1 MPTVTCSH
9 CHEAFTP
16 RADLLERYP
25 GWTPSRCPSCHRKQR
40 QASGQRSSNST
51 RQGQRRD
58 GDAGRG
64 DGDAGRDGGD
74 AGRGAGDAGRGQRRG
89 SGGNARKNRSRGG
102 AEEHLT
108 LAEVLERY
116 HDGPD
121 DGVFTDGSSIPNPGP
136 GGWGAVYVRDG
147 EVVAQAHGYEP
158 DTTNNRMELRALFAA
173 LELVPEGTPAT
184 IHTDSNLAVR
194 TLTEWAPGWEQ
205 RGWRRKT
212 GPVENLDLVKPLYE
226 ALEERPE
233 LELVWIKAH
242 AGSRW
247 NEYADALATAWAREE
262 L

>member
-9 CHEAFTP
+9 CHEVFTP

-25 GWTPSRCPSCHRKQR
+25 GWTPSHCPSCYRKQR
-40 QASGQRSSNST
+40 QASGQSSSNST
-51 RQGQRRD
+51 KQDQR
-58 GDAGRG
+58 GGG
-64 DGDAGRDGGD
+64 GGD
-74 AGRGAGDAGRGQRRG
+74 AGGGQRRG

-108 LAEVLERY
+108 VAEVLERY

-158 DTTNNRMELRALFAA
+158 DTTNNRMELRALIAA

-194 TLTEWAPGWEQ
+194 TLTEWAPGWER

-226 ALEERPE
+226 ALKERPE